1 MSRETDTRAAGYGF
15 TRPQL
20 VTLLTPDAEFA
31 ALMRGMWPES
41 VMQVSH
47 FTRGRRAIET
57 LFNDPPDLLIVD
69 GELADMPGLDV
80 VSLVKSENVY
90 RQLPLI
96 YVISQEELES
106 GRDWLAAEIDDFLA
120 RPLRPAEIRARV
132 LLTLARASRSFDA
145 NPLTRLPGN
154 TSIIHRIQELIDR
167 RENFALAYADLDH
180 FKSFNDKY
188 GFSRGDEVLM
198 MTARVIVNTIRGLP
212 GIRSFVGHVGGDDFV
227 FIVPPEVVETAC
239 QRLVA
244 TFDNIVPS
252 FYDPEDRERGNI
264 QSTDREGR
272 LRTFPLMA
280 ISLAVVFNRD
290 GSLKHYGE
298 ASQIAMSLKKK
309 AKENPKSCYVLDQ
322 RRGDAPPPPSDL
334 PG

>member
-1 MSRETDTRAAGYGF
+1 MTTDTTPGVAGYGF
-15 TRPQL
+15 TRPQV
-20 VTLLTPDAEFA
+20 VTLLTPDEDFA
-31 ALMRGMWPES
+31 ALMRGLWPAS

-90 RQLPLI
+90 RQLPVI
-96 YVISQEELES
+96 YVISQTELES
-106 GRDWLAAEIDDFLA
+106 GREWLAAEIDDFLA
-120 RPLRPAEIRARV
+120 RPLTPFEVRARV

-167 RENFALAYADLDH
+167 REDFALAYADLDH

-198 MTARVIVNTIRGLP
+198 MTARVIVNTIRGFP

-227 FIVPPEVVETAC
+227 FITPPQVVEDAC
-239 QRLVA
+239 KRLVA
-244 TFDNIVPS
+244 TFDGIVPS
-252 FYDPEDRERGNI
+252 FYDPEDRERGEI
-264 QSTDREGR
+264 WSTDREGNP
-272 LRTFPLMA
+272 RTFPLMA
-280 ISLAVVFNRD
+280 ISIAVVFNLD
-290 GSLKHYGE
+290 GRLTHYGE
-298 ASQIAMSLKKK
+298 ASQTAMALKKK
-309 AKENPKSCYVLDQ
+309 AKENPKSCYVLDR
-322 RRGDAPPPPSDL
+322 RRGENSPS
-334 PG
+334 